1 LLFALGIRFVGEGAA
16 KILARNFPDIHLLMQ
31 ASKEDIEAIHEIG
44 EKTAESVVNFF
55 SNPDG
60 IKLVER
66 LVGYGVNVRQPEDE
80 LTEENKLSGKT
91 FVLTG
96 ELQSMTRRQAKQK
109 IELLGGKVAGSVSKK
124 TTYVIAGEKPGSKLK
139 KAQELGV
146 NILNE
151 EEFIDLLNN

>member
-1 LLFALGIRFVGEGAA
+1 
-16 KILARNFPDIHLLMQ
+16 
-31 ASKEDIEAIHEIG
+31 
-44 EKTAESVVNFF
+44 
-55 SNPDG
+55 
-60 IKLVER
+60 
-66 LVGYGVNVRQPEDE
+66 
-80 LTEENKLSGKT
+80 
-91 FVLTG
+91 
-96 ELQSMTRRQAKQK
+96 MTRRQAKQK